1 MLRHALIALLFI
13 VVGLVMMTIATCVL
27 FKPPLAQLGIQA
39 VDCGH
44 IVMWDL
50 NALSGSIGALVMLP
64 TGASAIATGVVWL
77 AARRFVRP
85 FVVVTALGAL
95 ALLGASQNLM
105 RSPGYA
111 IEPNRNIC

>member
-27 FKPPLAQLGIQA
+27 IDPAIARLGQRT

-50 NALSGSIGALVMLP
+50 KTLSGTVGALVMLP
-64 TGASAIATGVVWL
+64 TGVCAIATGVVWL

-95 ALLGASQNLM
+95 AMLGASQSLM

-111 IEPNRNIC
+111 VEPNHNIC